1 MKTWIGRTA
10 VFGLC
15 AWVLATGTLDAQ
27 TTPAAQ
33 TKHSLWKV
41 QGQTNTVYLFGSIHF
56 LKKDFYPLPR
66 PIEDAYKESQIIA
79 FEADLD
85 EMQSPQGMLKMLSQ
99 STYTDGTT
107 LKDHVS
113 KETYSSVRAH
123 MGDNALV
130 ANALDSMKPWM
141 VAVTLLGIEL
151 QKLGFD
157 PEQGV
162 DRYFFDK
169 AKQDK
174 KEILGLETVDF
185 QIGLFTGMSKQEEDA
200 MLKESLQEIGGFK
213 KELNELTTAWKTGD
227 AKTLE
232 KIMLE
237 AMRDYPDIHKKL
249 LLDRNKAWVEKIEKL
264 RAAGKNVFVV
274 VGAAHLV
281 GKESVVDLL
290 AKKGFKVQQL

>member
-1 MKTWIGRTA
+1 MRTWMGRTA

-15 AWVLATGTLDAQ
+15 AWVLATGSLHAQ
-27 TTPAAQ
+27 TTAAAQ

-41 QGQTNTVYLFGSIHF
+41 QGQTNTIYLFGSIHF

-66 PIEDAYKESQIIA
+66 PIEDAYKQSQMVA

-85 EMQSPQGMLKMLSQ
+85 EMQSPQGMLKILAQ

-113 KETYSSVRAH
+113 KETYDKVRSH
-123 MGDNALV
+123 IGDNALV
-130 ANALDSMKPWM
+130 GNALDAMKPWM
-141 VAVTLLGIEL
+141 VAVTLLGLEL

-169 AKQDK
+169 AKEDK

-185 QIGLFTGMSKQEEDA
+185 QIGLFTGLSKEEEDA
-200 MLKESLQEIGGFK
+200 MLKESLQEISGFK
-213 KELNELTTAWKTGD
+213 QELNELTTAWKTGD
-227 AKTLE
+227 TKTLD
-232 KIMLE
+232 KLMLD
-237 AMRDYPDIHKKL
+237 AMRDYPNIHKKL
-249 LLDRNKAWVEKIEKL
+249 LLDRNKVWAEKIDKL
-264 RAAGKNVFVV
+264 RAAGKNLFVV

-281 GKESVVDLL
+281 GKDSVVDLL
-290 AKKGFKVQQL
+290 AKKGLKIQQL